1 MNLRSKLKNLGHSS
15 VSETRTQKQIG
26 ARKKK
31 PATTYPRCFDIIGQF
46 LMIIAVQLMVVTSLE
61 EVRHENTGE
70 RAANHAYQ
78 SALQVFKVFLF
89 AVLCIIMYVLN
100 YNTLLGVVT
109 DVNRRLHE

>member
-26 ARKKK
+26 A
-31 PATTYPRCFDIIGQF
+31 ATTYPRCFDIIGQF